1 MPRPIIGAPR
11 IDNADSHLVK
21 SNRAQPAGLTGP
33 RLEQRL
39 RQRRSRSYVEAIA
52 RIDVGA
58 HQSDRIAFDSLLQ
71 EISNEFPDLIID
83 QVPLGIVSKC
93 HLGAP
98 FEVHV
103 CDFRGEIL
111 EHFQTYRSM
120 PTVFERARSLAIHPA
135 YALIE
140 VYTNTVRAVAVDG
153 SVSVVGN
160 EGD

>member
-11 IDNADSHLVK
+11 IDKADSRLVK
-21 SNRAQPAGLTGP
+21 SKNKQPMGLTGP

-39 RQRRSRSYVEAIA
+39 RQKRSRRYVEAIS

-58 HQSDRIAFDSLLQ
+58 YQTDRAALDSLLE
-71 EISNEFPDLIID
+71 EISNEFPELSID
-83 QVPLGIVSKC
+83 QAPLGIVSKC
-93 HLGAP
+93 YLGAP

-120 PTVFERARSLAIHPA
+120 PSLFERARSLAIHPA

-140 VYTNTVRAVAVDG
+140 VYTNTLRAVAADG
-153 SVSVVGN
+153 SVSVIGN